1 MALPQPAAR
10 FERADFFAWEAEQ
23 PMKHDYVAGE
33 VFAQAGARQD
43 HVVVAGNC
51 FASLR
56 QKLRGGLET
65 AHPAPGLSIGF
76 FLGHPVAPDYCAMQS
91 GPRRARTP
99 ESEG

>member
-43 HVVVAGNC
+43 HVVVAWQL
-51 FASLR
+51 ALLR
-56 QKLRGGLET
+56 CARSC
-65 AHPAPGLSIGF
+65 AARPA
-76 FLGHPVAPDYCAMQS
+76 
-91 GPRRARTP
+91 GPTSPTCSSR
-99 ESEG
+99 